1 MIATRDRC
9 EAVILL
15 CSLITGPLLDSGR
28 LGDQTGQQPDR
39 LGGLGLGQV
48 TQHLRDWHRILLRYQ
63 TELDRLHGRPPCT
76 VTAVQPAPAHRL
88 TAPPPGHT
96 RPTDHPAHRAWQPCH
111 THPLAAIRQHHQQL
125 RLAMA
130 AQPAQH
136 PHLLTVQRILAPGDR
151 HDAHHRSPRPA
162 ATPPGATRPAAR
174 RTASATRPRFASSN
188 VDRHSPRST
197 ATPSAILTAIRS
209 TYPSPPEQGKRPALN
224 ARSAARQLTTASA
237 TSPPWPGTRPTNRPR
252 KSSRH
257 SQWRCPIS
265 SSTAA

>member
-96 RPTDHPAHRAWQPCH
+96 RPTDHPAHRAWPPRH
-111 THPLAAIRQHHQQL
+111 THPPAA
-125 RLAMA
+125 
-130 AQPAQH
+130 
-136 PHLLTVQRILAPGDR
+136 
-151 HDAHHRSPRPA
+151 HRSTTAGSSACCHQA
-162 ATPPGATRPAAR
+162 APPTTPPRHGGATGPTPA
-174 RTASATRPRFASSN
+174 
-188 VDRHSPRST
+188 
-197 ATPSAILTAIRS
+197 
-209 TYPSPPEQGKRPALN
+209 PAD
-224 ARSAARQLTTASA
+224 
-237 TSPPWPGTRPTNRPR
+237 RPTDP
-252 KSSRH
+252 
-257 SQWRCPIS
+257 C
-265 SSTAA
+265 TG